1 MQRRCAFKIREI
13 LDLLREDLNPINGTL
28 TLRPV
33 NMVDKLKS
41 LEARQ
46 QGEFATNSELYVRS
60 DQLIATIL
68 QSSSSRQKNTPE
80 PGPVPAVENE

>member
-1 MQRRCAFKIREI
+1 
-13 LDLLREDLNPINGTL
+13 
-28 TLRPV
+28 
-33 NMVDKLKS
+33 MVDKLKS

-68 QSSSSRQKNTPE
+68 QSSSSRQKSTPE
-80 PGPVPAVENE
+80 PGPGPAVENE

>member
-1 MQRRCAFKIREI
+1 M
-13 LDLLREDLNPINGTL
+13 LREDLNPINGTL

-68 QSSSSRQKNTPE
+68 QSSSSRQKSTPE
-80 PGPVPAVENE
+80 PGPAVENE

>member
-1 MQRRCAFKIREI
+1 M
-13 LDLLREDLNPINGTL
+13 LREDLNPINGTL

-33 NMVDKLKS
+33 NMLDKLKS

-46 QGEFATNSELYVRS
+46 QGEFTMNSEMYVRS

-68 QSSSSRQKNTPE
+68 STASRQKSTPGLVDE
-80 PGPVPAVENE
+80 